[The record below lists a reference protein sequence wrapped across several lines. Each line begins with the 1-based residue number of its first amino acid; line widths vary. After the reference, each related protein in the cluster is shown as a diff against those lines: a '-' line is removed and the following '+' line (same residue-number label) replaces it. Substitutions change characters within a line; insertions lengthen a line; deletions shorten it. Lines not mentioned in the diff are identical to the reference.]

1 MKKLIQYCTVL
12 SLLATVACVDE
23 FSAYNPPRALDA
35 PVLSVGSTGS
45 NQVLIETVTNRY
57 LKNLTGYVAYG
68 EPIQYS
74 VAVLR
79 AAGKVASVSVAPS
92 VPDFGTV
99 TLNEAGVNALIGKE
113 SGEFTFT
120 FTPNPTLVDGDD
132 RAFNLVVSVADAQE
146 TSKVSTISIPVTM
159 VSCVDQ
165 TIATGT
171 YTVTQASGN
180 LDGGAP
186 YTLASLE
193 TDNGGPV
200 QVSLTKVFP
209 GRYRINE
216 VTAGIWPLYYAARA
230 NPEVTLNLCGNT
242 IEGKDTVVGGLRE
255 FTVDGTLNN
264 DGSISI
270 TWSYIRIVGTT
281 PANPAM
287 GTYTLVKD

>member
-1 MKKLIQYCTVL
+1 MKKLIRYCVVL
-12 SLLATVACVDE
+12 ALLAATACVEE
-23 FSAYNPPRALDA
+23 FSEYNAPRALDA
-35 PVLSVGSTGS
+35 PVLLVGGTGS

-68 EPIQYS
+68 GPVQYS
-74 VAVLR
+74 VAVVR

-99 TLNEAGVNALIGKE
+99 TVNEASVNALVGTE

-120 FTPNPTLVDGDD
+120 FTPNPALVDGED
-132 RAFNLVVSVADAQE
+132 RAFNLVVSVADAQK
-146 TSKVSTISIPVTM
+146 TSKVSTVSIPVTM
-159 VSCVDQ
+159 ASCLGQ
-165 TIATGT
+165 AIEAGT

-180 LDGGAP
+180 LDGGAA

-193 TDNGGPV
+193 ADNGGPV
-200 QVSLTKVFP
+200 KVSIAKVFP

-216 VTAGIWPLYYAARA
+216 VTAGIWPLYYATRA

-242 IEGKDTVVGGLRE
+242 MEGKDTVVGGLRE
-255 FTVDGTLNN
+255 FTVNGNVND
-264 DGSISI
+264 DGSITI
-270 TWSYIRIVGTT
+270 EWSYVRIVGAT